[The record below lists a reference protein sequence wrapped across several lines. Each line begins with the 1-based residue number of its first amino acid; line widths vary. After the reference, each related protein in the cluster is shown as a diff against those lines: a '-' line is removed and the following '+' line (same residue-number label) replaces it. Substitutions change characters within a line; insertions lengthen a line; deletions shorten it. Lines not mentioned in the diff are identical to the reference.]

1 LQDKLEEQQK
11 EMKKKY
17 DSKEAEATTLQK
29 EIEKLK
35 KDLQEKEKEIKL
47 LRVRARDRGEEGRE
61 IMEENERK

>member
-11 EMKKKY
+11 EMKKMY

-47 LRVRARDRGEEGRE
+47 VQVRIKDTGRE
-61 IMEENERK
+61 RRE